1 MLVVFFYFS
10 LLVNWE
16 ISLWWYML
24 DFPNHLNFDTQSCL
38 WNSKDTSVHLWWG
51 WWVSDAFPE
60 GSYRMHL
67 KTQKQTGSLPA
78 SLYNTEMFPA
88 VAGSWS
94 TLQDT
99 WGAAISFLATQC
111 AWKGDLRVKSD
122 SNSNIILSLY
132 HYSCGLEFLILIE
145 LDWLLKLH
153 SNIHRIWR
161 EWPLTH

>member
-1 MLVVFFYFS
+1 MKFKITPYVCSRCILSILLWTIQPCLLLFFYFS

-24 DFPNHLNFDTQSCL
+24 DFPNRLNFKNTDTQSCL
-38 WNSKDTSVHLWWG
+38 WNSKYTSVHLWWG
-51 WWVSDAFPE
+51 WWVSDASPE

-111 AWKGDLRVKSD
+111 AWKGDLRVNWNNYYISIQTK
-122 SNSNIILSLY
+122 
-132 HYSCGLEFLILIE
+132 
-145 LDWLLKLH
+145 
-153 SNIHRIWR
+153 R
-161 EWPLTH
+161 